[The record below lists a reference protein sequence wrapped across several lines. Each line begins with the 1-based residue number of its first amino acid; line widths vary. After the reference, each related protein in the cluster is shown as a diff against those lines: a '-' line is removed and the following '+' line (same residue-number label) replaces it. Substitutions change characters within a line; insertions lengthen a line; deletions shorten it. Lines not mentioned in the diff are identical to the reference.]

1 MNVATN
7 QSGDAAPRSVPRVS
21 IIIPTLNEARLIE
34 PFLTR
39 FSPALRSRLRLELIV
54 SDGGSTDATQTLAS
68 PLVDVVVVH
77 TRPERQTI
85 ATGRNAGAALARGDV
100 LLFLNADV
108 RLPEDAEGFLG
119 AMIDAA
125 RRTGAATCRV
135 GVHPTQARWNDRLV
149 LGTCDRLFWLLN
161 KVGMGMGRG
170 ECQAVMRK
178 AFDAVGGYRA
188 DLVAG
193 EDFDLFHRLA
203 AYFRA
208 RKAGRI
214 TFLWNQMLYEDPRR
228 YRQRGYV
235 HTMAAWFANF
245 LSVTF
250 RNRSHA
256 TEWEVIR

>member
-1 MNVATN
+1 MKEGTLPT
-7 QSGDAAPRSVPRVS
+7 GAAASMPTPRVS
-21 IIIPTLNEARLIE
+21 VVIPTLNEARLIAG
-34 PFLTR
+34 FLAR
-39 FSPALRSRLRLELIV
+39 FTPALRAQHGLEVIV
-54 SDGGSTDATQTLAS
+54 SDGGSTDETVALAQ
-68 PLVDVVVVH
+68 PLADRVVVH
-77 TRPERQTI
+77 PGPARQTI
-85 ATGRNAGAALARGDV
+85 SAGRNAGAAVARGDV

-108 RLPEDAEGFLG
+108 GLPEDAGAFLE
-119 AMIDAA
+119 AVTEAA

-135 GVHPTQARWNDRLV
+135 GVHPSRARWTDRLV

-161 KVGMGMGRG
+161 KVGIGMGRG
-170 ECQAVMRK
+170 ECQGIDRQ

-214 TFLWNQMLYEDPRR
+214 SFLWTWMLYEDPRR
-228 YRQRGYV
+228 YRQRGYA
-235 HTMAAWFANF
+235 HTMLAWFKNF

-250 RNRSHA
+250 RDRSHA
-256 TEWEVIR
+256 NEWEVIR